1 MPRSFSLSLIM
12 LLAGLAACADQS
24 TSPTAPDHTG
34 IAMAKPGG
42 PTDPTATW
50 TLPAPDGV
58 IGFASDGQGAYA
70 DGACG
75 VTTRIF
81 ATTAGSN
88 SGDATIQ
95 VAKAKNCTRRF
106 TLRYPDGS
114 TETIPSFNNLLR
126 LQNTS
131 SSIPIGTTVKR
142 RLIVSPGAIT
152 NNPSRCGRL
161 LFGPNGTVGAG
172 SDSLDV
178 TRVDASTWQVQSAG
192 SNNLATCENTGEL
205 YAMPVSFTVTS
216 SYPLP

>member
-1 MPRSFSLSLIM
+1 MSHSRSLGIIA

-24 TSPTAPDHTG
+24 SSPTAPNNTG
-34 IAMAKPGG
+34 IALAKPGG
-42 PTDPTATW
+42 PTDPTTTW
-50 TLPAPDGV
+50 TLPAPDG
-58 IGFASDGQGAYA
+58 ILGFASDGQGAYVN
-70 DGACG
+70 GSCG

-95 VAKAKNCTRRF
+95 IAKGKCTRRF
-106 TLRYPDGS
+106 TLRYPDGA
-114 TETIPSFNNLLR
+114 TEVVPSFNNLLV

-131 SSIPIGTTVKR
+131 YSIPVGTTVKR
-142 RLIVSPGAIT
+142 RLIVSPGAIS

-161 LFGPNGTVGAG
+161 LFGPNGTVSVG
-172 SDSLDV
+172 SDSVNV
-178 TRVDASTWQVQSAG
+178 TRVDASTWQVASAG
-192 SNNLATCENTGEL
+192 LNNLATCEATGEL